1 MPEDSPNLDLIR
13 MVQQA
18 RMAHDAQAKPS
29 QVNAV
34 YWIEAKPLAEDA
46 PAPTPRAG
54 EFLIETNVEAI
65 DALWD
70 KIREATQRGVLGYK
84 SKAATVSRTDDPRAR
99 LIVVRTV
106 DADDEHDRA
115 RVRDALAD
123 IGIIPARYVRINTPD

>member
-1 MPEDSPNLDLIR
+1 MPDDSPNLDLIR

-29 QVNAV
+29 QVAAV
-34 YWIEAKPLAEDA
+34 YWIEAKPLADDA

-54 EFLIETNVEAI
+54 EFIIETTVDGV

-84 SKAATVSRTDDPRAR
+84 SKVATVSRTDDPRAR

-106 DADDEHDRA
+106 DADDSQDIA
-115 RVRDALAD
+115 RVRAALEGLAITPVRYTRISDAD
-123 IGIIPARYVRINTPD
+123 

>member
-29 QVNAV
+29 QMSAV
-34 YWIEAKPLAEDA
+34 YWIEAKPLAENS
-46 PAPTPRAG
+46 PTPTPRAG
-54 EFLIETNVEAI
+54 EFLIETTVEAI
-65 DALWD
+65 DSLWD
-70 KIREATQRGVLGYK
+70 KIRKATQRGALGYK
-84 SKAATVSRTDDPRAR
+84 SKVATVSRTDDPRAR

-106 DADDEHDRA
+106 DADDAHDVA

-123 IGIIPARYVRINTPD
+123 MGIVPARYVRIHTPD